1 MGVGSS
7 SLGAGA
13 LTRTELLRST
23 ESSRDFINN
32 LFNVMVTKLT
42 PEDFL
47 KLSKTTSCSTFVFL
61 MADSI
66 GKMFEDLRIRPV
78 RGKDTGVVFF
88 QKIDKLKQ
96 PTSETR
102 ELCLII
108 AYFYVRIFQ
117 IFGALAMS
125 VVDDPSAGAVIG
137 ALQYRPPA
145 QAQPGV
151 GFFSRAPARIPGARG
166 AMIGG
171 ADARYFLTVNAKK
184 FEPIRELLA
193 DPEMLQIGREA
204 PKSAFQFLEKPE
216 LYLLPDRTGQN
227 LYFNLGDTNKYLL
240 AQLELS
246 PALRQLDGTYKIASM
261 TLKNFKIVDSELDAT
276 GLGTVNNFIKSELYQ
291 HKLVSADRKIW
302 DAENASFIETL
313 IRELEKVAKHVEQ
326 YKADPEAAA
335 KRAARR
341 RVVGVPAAVP
351 GVVPGVGVGAVEA
364 GVPKALQNQY
374 IIQTLKA
381 MTGYKTTSFCVARA
395 LQLLDAKSLYEPK
408 PMDATSGVCL
418 AKFDSLPTSVPEAG
432 KAITSIPG
440 MRALDQLYYV
450 SPHIIRDETV
460 FNKVEPEYT
469 EFLQKFAGLFG
480 RPAATGKLSSLDTVL
495 AKDPN
500 CPATAVK
507 HYLKI
512 QDPRGIQSVLG
523 IVKQMFGRQLT
534 HTKQVLNFFKTKLFV
549 FKKISDP
556 LGGGQR
562 TWIDIHP
569 RLLQGGIME
578 LEKLSKEA
586 RGILVGYYSG
596 CEELYQKGVQT
607 ALSTKSIPI

>member
-1 MGVGSS
+1 MGQGSS
-7 SLGAGA
+7 SLSSGS

-23 ESSRDFINN
+23 ESGRDFVNS
-32 LFNVMVTKLT
+32 LFQIMLSKLT

-66 GKMFEDLRIRPV
+66 GKIFEDLRVRPV
-78 RGKDTGVVFF
+78 RGKDTGVVYF
-88 QKIDKLKQ
+88 QKVDKLKEQ
-96 PTSETR
+96 TSETR
-102 ELCLII
+102 QLCLII

-125 VVDDPSAGAVIG
+125 VVDDPSAGSVLGI
-137 ALQYRPPA
+137 LQYRAPVPQGGPGIFGRA
-145 QAQPGV
+145 QV
-151 GFFSRAPARIPGARG
+151 RIPGTRG

-171 ADARYFLTVNAKK
+171 AEARYFLTVNTRK
-184 FEPIRELLA
+184 FEPIREMLA
-193 DPEMLQIGREA
+193 DPTQFQIGREA
-204 PKSAFQFLEKPE
+204 PKAAFQFIEKPE

-227 LYFNLGDTNKYLL
+227 LYMSLGDTNTFLL

-246 PALRQLDGTYKIASM
+246 IPIRQVDGTYKM
-261 TLKNFKIVDSELDAT
+261 TMTVKNFKIQDPALDAT
-276 GLGTVNNFIKSELYQ
+276 GLATVNNYIKTEAYQ
-291 HKLVSADRKIW
+291 HRLVSADRKIW

-313 IRELEKVAKHVEQ
+313 LHELDKVVKHKDEYQ
-326 YKADPEAAA
+326 RDPDAAA

-341 RVVGVPAAVP
+341 RVGGIPAAVP
-351 GVVPGVGVGAVEA
+351 GVVPGVGVGVVEA

-408 PMDATSGVCL
+408 PMEATSGICM

-432 KAITSIPG
+432 KAISSVPG
-440 MRALDQLYYV
+440 MRALDQLYYIN
-450 SPHIIRDETV
+450 PHIIKDETV
-460 FNKVEPEYT
+460 FDKAEPEYA

-480 RPAATGKLSSLDTVL
+480 RPSAGAKLVSLDSVM

-507 HYLKI
+507 HYLRI
-512 QDPRGIQSVLG
+512 QDPRGIQNVLG
-523 IVKQMFGRQLT
+523 VVKQMFGRQLS
-534 HTKQVLNFFKTKLFV
+534 HTKAVLNFFKTKLFI
-549 FKKISDP
+549 FRKMKDP
-556 LGGGQR
+556 ITGGQR

-569 RLLQGGIME
+569 KLLQGGIME
-578 LEKLSKEA
+578 LEILSKEA
-586 RGILVGYYSG
+586 RQMLVGYYSG
-596 CEELYQKGVQT
+596 CEELYQRGVQV
-607 ALSTKSIPI
+607 ALATKATPI

>member
-1 MGVGSS
+1 MGLGSS
-7 SLGAGA
+7 RLGSGS

-23 ESSRDFINN
+23 ENGRDFVNS
-32 LFNVMVTKLT
+32 LFQVMLSKLT

-66 GKMFEDLRIRPV
+66 GKIFEDLRVRPM
-78 RGKDTGVVFF
+78 RGKDTGVVYF
-88 QKIDKLKQ
+88 QKVDKLKEQ
-96 PTSETR
+96 TSETR
-102 ELCLII
+102 QLCLII

-125 VVDDPSAGAVIG
+125 IVDDPSAGAVLG
-137 ALQYRPPA
+137 LLQYRPPIP
-145 QAQPGV
+145 QGGP
-151 GFFSRAPARIPGARG
+151 GFFGRRPTRIPGTRG

-171 ADARYFLTVNAKK
+171 AEARYFLTVNAKK
-184 FEPIRELLA
+184 FEPIREMLA
-193 DPEMLQIGREA
+193 DPVQFQIGREA
-204 PKSAFQFLEKPE
+204 PKAAFQFIEKPE

-227 LYFNLGDTNKYLL
+227 LYMSLGDTNTYLL

-246 PALRQLDGTYKIASM
+246 MPIRQADGTYKM
-261 TLKNFKIVDSELDAT
+261 TMTVKNFKIQDPALDTT
-276 GLGTVNNFIKSELYQ
+276 GLATVNNYIRTEAYQ
-291 HKLVSADRKIW
+291 HRLVSADRKVW
-302 DAENASFIETL
+302 DAESASFLDTL
-313 IRELEKVAKHVEQ
+313 LHELEKVVKHKDEYQ
-326 YKADPEAAA
+326 RDPEAAA

-341 RVVGVPAAVP
+341 RIPGVPLPVP

-408 PMDATSGVCL
+408 PMEATSGVCM
-418 AKFDSLPTSVPEAG
+418 AKFDSLPTSVPESG
-432 KAITSIPG
+432 KAISSVPG

-450 SPHIIRDETV
+450 NPHIIRDETV
-460 FNKVEPEYT
+460 FDKAEPEYAD
-469 EFLQKFAGLFG
+469 FLQKFAGLFG
-480 RPAATGKLSSLDTVL
+480 RPSAGAKLASLDSIM

-507 HYLKI
+507 HYLRI
-512 QDPRGIQSVLG
+512 QDPRGIQNVLG
-523 IVKQMFGRQLT
+523 IVKQMFGRQLA
-534 HTKQVLNFFKTKLFV
+534 HTKAVLNFYKTKLFI
-549 FKKISDP
+549 FKKIKDP
-556 LGGGQR
+556 ITGGQR

-569 RLLQGGIME
+569 KLLQGGIME
-578 LEKLSKEA
+578 LEVLSKEA
-586 RGILVGYYSG
+586 RQLLVGYYSG
-596 CEELYQKGVQT
+596 CEELYQRGVQA
-607 ALSTKSIPI
+607 ALATKATPL